1 MLEYDNK
8 GKVTGVRTTMVDITD
23 RKKTEDE
30 LQASLGML
38 KKTINDT
45 IFAMIKIVETRDPYT
60 AGHQKRVAEL
70 ACHIAREMKL
80 EHAAIEAIEIASL
93 IHDIGKIYVPAEIL
107 SKPGRLSDIEY
118 SLNKTHAKLSYDILK
133 NIEFPWPI
141 ARIVLQHH
149 ERLDGSGYPY
159 GISGNE
165 ILLEAHILAVADVV
179 EAMTSH
185 RPYRSSLGVK
195 TALKEIKDARI
206 PQ

>member
-1 MLEYDNK
+1 
-8 GKVTGVRTTMVDITD
+8 
-23 RKKTEDE
+23 
-30 LQASLGML
+30 
-38 KKTINDT
+38 
-45 IFAMIKIVETRDPYT
+45 MIKIVETRDPYT

-70 ACHIAREMKL
+70 ACLIAREMKL
-80 EHAAIEAIEIASL
+80 EQATIEAIEIASL

-107 SKPGRLSDIEY
+107 SKPGKLSDIEY

-133 NIEFPWPI
+133 TIEFPWPI

-165 ILLEAHILAVADVV
+165 ILQEALILAVADVV

-185 RPYRSSLGVK
+185 RPYRSSLGLK
-195 TALKEIKDARI
+195 CALKEIKDMRGQQYDPKVVDACLRVFRNKKI
-206 PQ
+206 KLADWQKLA